1 MYIILYIYLLYSMC
15 LSLASCHLDAKAFK
29 ALPGMSAEVDQAVAA
44 PVGIS
49 ALPLKLFICLRLDCE
64 KATTKND
71 HSGKYH
77 NKHYSTKVALYIW
90 FF

>member
-1 MYIILYIYLLYSMC
+1 MC

-49 ALPLKLFICLRLDCE
+49 ALPLKLFICIRFDRE
-64 KATTKND
+64 KDTVQQKMTIVV
-71 HSGKYH
+71 
-77 NKHYSTKVALYIW
+77 STRMCTIVQK
-90 FF
+90 

>member
-1 MYIILYIYLLYSMC
+1 MSILHLQCVDICVVHHIYLLYSMC

-49 ALPLKLFICLRLDCE
+49 AL
-64 KATTKND
+64 D
-71 HSGKYH
+71 HHGKYH
-77 NKHYSTKVALYIW
+77 EWY
-90 FF
+90 